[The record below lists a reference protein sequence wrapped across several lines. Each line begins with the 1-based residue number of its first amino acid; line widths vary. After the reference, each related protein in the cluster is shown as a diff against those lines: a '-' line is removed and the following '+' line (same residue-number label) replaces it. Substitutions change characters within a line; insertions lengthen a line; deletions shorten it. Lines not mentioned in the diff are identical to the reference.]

1 MPEVDPAVLQAAHEA
16 AVASLDV
23 RQVGHPVSLLASPG
37 GEGGDTFKE
46 LERLRAE
53 CAAAGKR
60 QQELEQQLAGER
72 ARASKESALSADLKD
87 AKAARKEADAR
98 VQELDKQLKALQ
110 SKLGESEAKFHQ
122 LEANEARNRSSNEPL
137 ARQKELAEGQVAD
150 LRKEL
155 ENALLQRKGAEE
167 QSSGRSGELE
177 RTQATLAA
185 ERSQGAANLE
195 KLALSEKARDVA
207 LQKLE
212 QAARL
217 HALDVGKLREALT
230 AGEEKARAL
239 VKERDGARAAAKIE
253 AEQLHQQLG
262 ERTAELE
269 RSALAMQESAK
280 ESERLRAEL
289 TVVKAEKWSA
299 ERGFAE
305 EHERLLERLR
315 SAEMERDTIREDSRL
330 LARAA
335 AEPDGELE
343 RMRGELSAALGACAA
358 AERALA
364 DERAQM
370 AGRVTILE
378 QAREAA
384 GERTKVL
391 IEELAGLRGELE
403 KANKDLSARKPAT
416 EAARGL
422 SAEAEA
428 ELRQVLA
435 KRDLEIQRL
444 AAQLRAAPL
453 SADASIPSYSF
464 PGWLNGKA
472 AALLSVIALAIGLL
486 GGAALSRS
494 RSEAGKATDPQ
505 PKGSP
510 TQAVAPSSAPHSAT
524 GVSASP
530 AVSSANAEQGIAPV
544 GSSGAA
550 ASPTAFQVAST
561 GGSLA
566 ASSAGMP
573 SHLPDQFL
581 GIRFGTELSEVA
593 GIAQWKETAGKRH
606 RKAELLGSEVEAVL
620 TADVQNRLIMGSY
633 VRVASRQPEA
643 LTPFLEWAV
652 NVQDAVSAL
661 YGEPIRVHSVEG
673 ATEAGEVVRKI
684 AAGEDFYQATWER
697 ESEDGMIDLSIRV
710 FNERSVVFRM
720 EYRAR
725 QLYTGFVEA
734 QASKDGSKD
743 SASPVPPSGKT
754 E

>member
-1 MPEVDPAVLQAAHEA
+1 
-16 AVASLDV
+16 
-23 RQVGHPVSLLASPG
+23 
-37 GEGGDTFKE
+37 
-46 LERLRAE
+46 
-53 CAAAGKR
+53 
-60 QQELEQQLAGER
+60 
-72 ARASKESALSADLKD
+72 
-87 AKAARKEADAR
+87 
-98 VQELDKQLKALQ
+98 
-110 SKLGESEAKFHQ
+110 
-122 LEANEARNRSSNEPL
+122 
-137 ARQKELAEGQVAD
+137 
-150 LRKEL
+150 
-155 ENALLQRKGAEE
+155 
-167 QSSGRSGELE
+167 
-177 RTQATLAA
+177 
-185 ERSQGAANLE
+185 
-195 KLALSEKARDVA
+195 
-207 LQKLE
+207 
-212 QAARL
+212 
-217 HALDVGKLREALT
+217 
-230 AGEEKARAL
+230 L

-289 TVVKAEKWSA
+289 TGVKAEKWSA

-335 AEPDGELE
+335 AKPDGELE

-358 AERALA
+358 AERVLA

-378 QAREAA
+378 QAKEAGA
-384 GERTKVL
+384 ERTRVL

-403 KANKDLSARKPAT
+403 KANKDLSTRKPDAD
-416 EAARGL
+416 AVRGL

-444 AAQLRAAPL
+444 AAQLRAA
-453 SADASIPSYSF
+453 SQE
-464 PGWLNGKA
+464 A
-472 AALLSVIALAIGLL
+472 AANVPSGWMTEKTAVLSSVLALAIGLL
-486 GGAALSRS
+486 GGASLSRS
-494 RSEAGKATDPQ
+494 RSKAGNAPEPE
-505 PKGSP
+505 PKGAPMQGTASSSISQTAP
-510 TQAVAPSSAPHSAT
+510 SVAPT
-524 GVSASP
+524 P
-530 AVSSANAEQGIAPV
+530 AVPAAKGEQGPAAV

-550 ASPTAFQVAST
+550 PSPIVPQVATT

-566 ASSAGMP
+566 ASTAGMP
-573 SHLPDQFL
+573 SQLPDQFL

-661 YGEPIRVHSVEG
+661 YGEPIRVHSVDG
-673 ATEAGEVVRKI
+673 ATDAGEVVRKI

-697 ESEDGMIDLSIRV
+697 EMEDGMIDLSIRV

-734 QASKDGSKD
+734 QAAKDAAKD
-743 SASPVPPSGKT
+743 AAPPVPPPGRT